1 MRLQLSALILAV
13 CCGAQEAKF
22 PPPDPSCPKY
32 PEAVRVQ
39 WAAARQR
46 EKVFSEYLRG
56 RPSGARPLSIS
67 TPRLNFIDTLLFDKM
82 AADGVAPA
90 PLTTDSEFLRRV
102 YLDLAG
108 RIPQPDEV
116 TAFLTNTAGDK
127 RSALI
132 DKLLASDGYVSQFTL
147 YFNNRF

>member
-32 PEAVRVQ
+32 PEAVRAQ
-39 WAAARQR
+39 WEAARQR

-67 TPRLNFIDTLLFDKM
+67 IPRLNFIDNLLFDKM
-82 AADGVAPA
+82 AADGIAPA
-90 PLTTDSEFLRRV
+90 PLTTDAEFLRRA
-102 YLDLAG
+102 YIDLTG
-108 RIPQPDEV
+108 RIPQPEDV
-116 TAFLTNTAGDK
+116 AAFL
-127 RSALI
+127 S
-132 DKLLASDGYVSQFTL
+132 S
-147 YFNNRF
+147 